1 MTNSNNPL
9 VSIMMNC
16 YNGEKYLSQAV
27 NSILNQTYKNW
38 EIIFWDNQSTDN
50 SAKIFKSYRDSR
62 LKYYY
67 ANEHTN
73 LGVSRNLVI
82 EKSKGDFIAF
92 LDTDDLWD
100 KNKLELQMSYF
111 NNPEVGVV
119 YSNLWIITKN
129 TKKKRLYTNEK
140 LPRGNIYNELIKDY
154 KVGILTAVVRKKIY
168 VKLKKKFDERFSIIQ
183 DFDFFIRLSKL
194 STFESIQTPLASYRL
209 HGENLSINR
218 IEDDISEHEIWLKE
232 NENDLSLLNVKNKQK
247 EIDNKK
253 FVNYK
258 INGNYMECIKIILN
272 LKKNL
277 LNIKNLLI
285 FVMPKI
291 ILKKFLWYYN

>member
-1 MTNSNNPL
+1 M
-9 VSIMMNC
+9 
-16 YNGEKYLSQAV
+16 
-27 NSILNQTYKNW
+27 
-38 EIIFWDNQSTDN
+38 
-50 SAKIFKSYRDSR
+50 
-62 LKYYY
+62 
-67 ANEHTN
+67 
-73 LGVSRNLVI
+73 
-82 EKSKGDFIAF
+82 
-92 LDTDDLWD
+92 
-100 KNKLELQMSYF
+100 
-111 NNPEVGVV
+111 
-119 YSNLWIITKN
+119 
-129 TKKKRLYTNEK
+129 
-140 LPRGNIYNELIKDY
+140 
-154 KVGILTAVVRKKIY
+154 RKKIY